1 MTHFP
6 AMLLF
11 ALFTSVIFGITQRA
25 QPRMMVRF
33 GSYCFALFVGSVI
46 VVSWVMWAIKH

>member
-11 ALFTSVIFGITQRA
+11 ALFTSIIFGITQRA
-25 QPRMMVRF
+25 QPKMMIRF
-33 GSYCFALFVGSVI
+33 GSYCFALFVSSVI
-46 VVSWVMWAIKH
+46 VVSWIMWAIKH

>member
-6 AMLLF
+6 AMVLF
-11 ALFTSVIFGITQRA
+11 ALFTSVIFGVTQRA

-33 GSYCFALFVGSVI
+33 GGYCFALFVGSV
-46 VVSWVMWAIKH
+46 VLVSWLMWAIKH